1 MYSELIEVAGRTL
14 AQNQRVRAHAD
25 ELRVRTNTLIL
36 TYRVHRFRPISGA
49 SDAGEDDRVRRLLRE
64 CFAGTQKPKSYVG
77 YSRGSVCQACGGVIK
92 PAEIEYDV
100 ADGTAELRLDAA
112 CYALFSE
119 AWGDR
124 AASDAPAATDD

>member
-1 MYSELIEVAGRTL
+1 MYSELIEVADRTL

-77 YSRGSVCQACGGVIK
+77 YSRGSVCQACGGVN
-92 PAEIEYDV
+92 
-100 ADGTAELRLDAA
+100 GLGAA
-112 CYALFSE
+112 HMVHPDPVFGEEGLE
-119 AWGDR
+119 APTR
-124 AASDAPAATDD
+124 AVQEFEQVT

>member
-1 MYSELIEVAGRTL
+1 MDGSP
-14 AQNQRVRAHAD
+14 H
-25 ELRVRTNTLIL
+25 
-36 TYRVHRFRPISGA
+36 HREEASG
-49 SDAGEDDRVRRLLRE
+49 RRLLALSLLALGIVYGDIGTSPLYAMRE